1 MRSTVVACGVTDDLG
16 RVLQHLA
23 AELGDVLRHG
33 GREHQRLPLRRQL
46 GDDLADVA
54 DEAHVEH
61 AVGFV
66 EHEHLDAGE
75 PQRVALDQVEQ
86 TARRCHQHVDAVEQR
101 AHLGAHRHAADGE
114 RGLDA
119 QVPAIGAEAVEDLA
133 GEFAGRAQ
141 HQHAAGLR
149 LRADAVGGEV
159 VEDRQREGRGL
170 AGAGLGDADDVA
182 LGEQQRDGLGL
193 DRGGSDV
200 FFFGEGAKDRLCE
213 AEIVKRVQFK
223 VFLCAAG
230 PPRMNAGGR
239 RTRGSRH
246 PAWTGLS
253 IERNVGKRG

>member
-1 MRSTVVACGVTDDLG
+1 MLWIRSSRRPGVATSTST
-16 RVLQHLA
+16 
-23 AELGDVLRHG
+23 
-33 GREHQRLPLRRQL
+33 PLSS
-46 GDDLADVA
+46 
-54 DEAHVEH
+54 
-61 AVGFV
+61 
-66 EHEHLDAGE
+66 
-75 PQRVALDQVEQ
+75 
-86 TARRCHQHVDAVEQR
+86 
-101 AHLGAHRHAADGE
+101 E
-114 RGLDA
+114 RTWAPIETPPMASVGLDA

-133 GEFAGRAQ
+133 GQFAGRAQ

-193 DRGGSDV
+193 DRGGGDV
-200 FFFGEGAKDRLCE
+200 FFFGKGAKDRLCE

-230 PPRMNAGGR
+230 PPRMNASGR

-253 IERNVGKRG
+253 VERNVGKRG